1 MPNTSPAELVALG
14 ELLIDFTQA
23 GCSQAG
29 QALFER
35 NAGGAP
41 ANVAVQAARLGIRA
55 QFVGRVGADMHGDY
69 LRRCLVEHGVG
80 ASSVTRDSE
89 AFTTLAFVEVD
100 GRTGERAFSFARK
113 PGADTRLCPDDLPVE
128 ALRACKV
135 LHVGSLSLTDEP
147 ARAATLRAVELAR
160 GAGALVSYDPNYRAS
175 LWSSRQEALGRMAC
189 LLGQAD
195 LVKMNEEEARLLCG
209 TEDPKAAAR
218 RVLERGASLAAV
230 TLGPDGALVATRSAC
245 VRVPSPACTPRD
257 TTGAGDSFWGAL
269 LFQLVHVLGV
279 RTPSELACLDEPA
292 LYAAARF
299 ACAAASLCVE
309 RPGGIPAMPS
319 GAEVA
324 VRMAGGD
331 GLDASLLR

>member
-69 LRRCLVEHGVG
+69 LRRCLVENGVN
-80 ASSVTRDSE
+80 ASSVTRDPE

-113 PGADTRLCPDDLPVE
+113 PGADTRLCPDDLPIE
-128 ALRACKV
+128 ALHACRV

-147 ARAATLRAVELAR
+147 SRAATLRAVELAR
-160 GAGALVSYDPNYRAS
+160 EAGALVSYDPNYRAS
-175 LWSSRQEALGRMAC
+175 LWPSQQEALERMAC

-195 LVKMNEEEARLLCG
+195 LVKMNEGEARLLCG
-209 TEDPKAAAR
+209 REDPEAAAR
-218 RVLERGASLAAV
+218 CVLERGASLVAV
-230 TLGPDGALVATRSAC
+230 TLGSEGALVATPSAC
-245 VRVPSPACTPRD
+245 VRVPSPACAPCD

-269 LFQLVHVLGV
+269 LYQLVRVLDV
-279 RTPSELACLDEPA
+279 RTPSDLARLDESA
-292 LYAAARF
+292 LRAAARF

-319 GAEVA
+319 VAEVA
-324 VRMAGGD
+324 ARMAGGD
-331 GLDASLLR
+331 GRDATLLR

>member
-1 MPNTSPAELVALG
+1 MPATSTTPAVASAELIALG
-14 ELLIDFTQA
+14 ELLIDFTQT
-23 GCSQAG
+23 GRSQEG

-41 ANVAVQAARLGIRA
+41 ANVAVQAARLGMAA

-69 LRRCLVEHGVG
+69 LRECLRDCGVDV
-80 ASSVTRDSE
+80 SSVVSDPG

-100 GRTGERAFSFARK
+100 ERTGERAFAFARK
-113 PGADTRLCPDDLPVE
+113 PGADTRLCPDDVPVE
-128 ALRACKV
+128 ALRACRV

-147 ARAATLRAVELAR
+147 ARSATLRAVGLAR
-160 GAGALVSYDPNYRAS
+160 SAGALVSYDPNWRAS
-175 LWSSRQEALGRMAC
+175 LWPSQEVGLERMAS

-209 TEDPKAAAR
+209 TGDPETAAR
-218 RVLERGASLAAV
+218 RVLDGRASLVAV
-230 TLGPDGALVATRSAC
+230 TLGADGALVATRSAC

-279 RTPSELACLDEPA
+279 RTPSDLACLGEPT
-292 LYAAARF
+292 LREAARF

-319 GAEVA
+319 AADIASRLARE
-324 VRMAGGD
+324 D
-331 GLDASLLR
+331 GE